1 MINVDVSYRAK
12 MYDKNEPT
20 QIKGIILAPKYA
32 DLLAYGIKR
41 YAISKANLFDIV
53 TKINETYESNE
64 RFEVGAYS
72 VDVTKFEE
80 PKKIQVTDKF
90 MKYSAV
96 PVEMAHKIIY
106 KDMLSNQVT
115 VFCRRKDII
124 STIEELSG
132 KKADIAL
139 KDVIKNNLITKA
151 KFTVDME
158 SKKVS
163 PFTVEFFNVA
173 DLFILERGDD
183 I

>member
-1 MINVDVSYRAK
+1 VPFKLWNDQINFYNQYLDGKYENIEA
-12 MYDKNEPT
+12 YLEN
-20 QIKGIILAPKYA
+20 APMFENM
-32 DLLAYGIKR
+32 L
-41 YAISKANLFDIV
+41 NLGL
-53 TKINETYESNE
+53 KINETYESNE
-64 RFEVGAYS
+64 RFEVGAYG